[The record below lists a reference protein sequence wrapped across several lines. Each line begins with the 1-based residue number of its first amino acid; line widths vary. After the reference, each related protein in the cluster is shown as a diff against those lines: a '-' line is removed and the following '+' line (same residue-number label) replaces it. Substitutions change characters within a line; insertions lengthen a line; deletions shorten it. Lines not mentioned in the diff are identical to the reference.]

1 MSEIIAE
8 KIVACVR
15 ARLSLITAIAGY
27 QVTTPGVIRPLRF
40 VQDRVQNLQIIVT
53 IAGMP
58 KNDSL
63 SCMGNPPAVARDMT
77 VICSCYGMVSETD
90 PNPADYWRNRIF
102 GAMVRA
108 ITANP
113 AWWNWDGL
121 AINSVVGDP
130 EYRTDGDGQSVGV
143 QLPVMI
149 TFRTDENNP
158 FNVRG

>member
-8 KIVACVR
+8 QIVAKVR
-15 ARLSLITAIAGY
+15 TRLAAITTGAGY
-27 QVTTPGVIRPLRF
+27 QFTTPGAIRPLRF
-40 VQDRVQNLQIIVT
+40 VADRVQNLQIIVT
-53 IAGMP
+53 IAGMA
-58 KNDSL
+58 KNDAL

-77 VICSCYGMVSETD
+77 VLCACYGMVSETD
-90 PNPADYWRNRIF
+90 TNPADYWRNRMF
-102 GAMVRA
+102 GAMSKA
-108 ITANP
+108 ITTGT

-130 EYRTDGDGQSVGV
+130 EYRTDGEGQSVGV